1 MKSVLKKIA
10 VLLVVAVLLAV
21 SMIPMVAFEVKR
33 YYGDVDNDGLVTV
46 EDARN
51 VLRTAIE
58 ISENNLSEHDFAAAD
73 IDCDQKITVT
83 DARRTLRIAAQLEA
97 KVFMPAYE
105 FNKHEE
111 ELLALINGYRKD
123 ESDNELKN
131 LILSEELS
139 KVADQAAFEFV
150 TQTGSGLRRGD
161 GTYYNTLLDSYG
173 IQYDFADKVMCVSTT
188 SYAQCYDKMIK
199 EMQSNK
205 AFKSENFD
213 EIGIGAYSKDGRTVY
228 WCIILIG

>member
-1 MKSVLKKIA
+1 MKQKLKRIAIVL
-10 VLLVVAVLLAV
+10 VAVALLAV

-73 IDCDQKITVT
+73 IDCDGKLTVT

-97 KVFMPAYE
+97 KNFMPAYE

-111 ELLALINGYRKD
+111 ELVALINSYRKA

-131 LILSEELS
+131 LIVSEELS
-139 KVADQAAFEFV
+139 IE
-150 TQTGSGLRRGD
+150 
-161 GTYYNTLLDSYG
+161 
-173 IQYDFADKVMCVSTT
+173 KVMEDYVQVTE
-188 SYAQCYDKMIK
+188 KIIK
-199 EMQSNK
+199 VD
-205 AFKSENFD
+205 F
-213 EIGIGAYSKDGRTVY
+213 
-228 WCIILIG
+228 

>member
-111 ELLALINGYRKD
+111 ELLALINGYRKA

-173 IQYDFADKVMCVSTT
+173 IQYNFADKVMCVSTT
-188 SYAQCYDKMIK
+188 SYAQCYDKMMK
-199 EMQSNK
+199 ELQSNK

-228 WCIILIG
+228 WCIILVG

>member
-1 MKSVLKKIA
+1 MKQKLKRIAIVLVAVMLIA
-10 VLLVVAVLLAV
+10 VTCL
-21 SMIPMVAFEVKR
+21 PMVAFEVKR

-73 IDCDQKITVT
+73 IDCDGKLTVT

-97 KVFMPAYE
+97 KNFMPAYE

-111 ELLALINGYRKD
+111 ELVALINSYRKA

-131 LILSEELS
+131 LIISEELS
-139 KVADQAAFEFV
+139 KAADQAAFEFV
-150 TQTGSGLRRGD
+150 TQTGTGLRRGD
-161 GTYYNTLLDSYG
+161 GSYYNTLLDSYG
-173 IQYDFADKVMCVSTT
+173 IQYNFADKVMCVSTT

-205 AFKSENFD
+205 AFKSENFN
-213 EIGIGAYSKDGRTVY
+213 EIGVGAYSKDGRTVY
-228 WCIILIG
+228 WCIMLVG

>member
-228 WCIILIG
+228 WCIILVG

>member
-1 MKSVLKKIA
+1 MKRIVKKIA
-10 VLLVVAVLLAV
+10 IVIVAVMLIAV
-21 SMIPMVAFEVKR
+21 TCLPMVAFEVKR

-46 EDARN
+46 DDARN
-51 VLRTAIE
+51 VLKTAIE

-73 IDCDQKITVT
+73 IDCDGKLTVT
-83 DARRTLRIAAQLEA
+83 DARRTLRIAAQLQA

-111 ELLALINGYRKD
+111 ELLALINGYRKS

-173 IQYDFADKVMCVSTT
+173 IYYNFADKVMCVSTT
-188 SYAQCYDKMIK
+188 SYAQCYDKMIT

-205 AFKSENFD
+205 TFKSENFN

-228 WCIILIG
+228 WCVILIG

>member
-1 MKSVLKKIA
+1 MKRNLKRLAI
-10 VLLVVAVLLAV
+10 VVVAVMLITVTCL
-21 SMIPMVAFEVKR
+21 PMVAFEVKR

-51 VLRTAIE
+51 ILKMAIE

-73 IDCDQKITVT
+73 IDCDKKLTVT

-111 ELLALINGYRKD
+111 ELLALINGYRKE
-123 ESDNELKN
+123 ESDNTLKN

-139 KVADQAAFEFV
+139 KAADQAAFEFV

-161 GTYYNTLLDSYG
+161 GSYYNTLLDSYG
-173 IQYDFADKVMCVSTT
+173 IHYNFADKVMCVSTT

-205 AFKSENFD
+205 AFKSENFN

-228 WCIILIG
+228 WCIILVG

>member
-1 MKSVLKKIA
+1 MKQYLKRIAIVIVAVALIA
-10 VLLVVAVLLAV
+10 VTCL
-21 SMIPMVAFEVKR
+21 PMVAFEVKR

-58 ISENNLSEHDFAAAD
+58 ISENNLSEHDFTAAD
-73 IDCDQKITVT
+73 IDGDGKLTVT

-111 ELLALINGYRKD
+111 ELLALINNYRKT

-150 TQTGSGLRRGD
+150 TQTGNALRRGD

-173 IQYDFADKVMCVSTT
+173 IQYNFADKVMCVSTT

-205 AFKSENFD
+205 AFKSENFN

-228 WCIILIG
+228 WCIILVG

>member
-173 IQYDFADKVMCVSTT
+173 IQYNFADKVMCVSTT

-199 EMQSNK
+199 ELQSNK

-228 WCIILIG
+228 WCIILVG

>member
-173 IQYDFADKVMCVSTT
+173 IQYNFADKVMCVSTT